1 MNLEELVAK
10 DLANRVGFPVV
21 EETAEEQVEGQPN
34 EEVQESSLTEEED
47 ITVTP
52 NSTSLQVQVLMLT
65 HQISGSGSTLI

>member
-34 EEVQESSLTEEED
+34 EEVQESPLTEEE
-47 ITVTP
+47 
-52 NSTSLQVQVLMLT
+52 N
-65 HQISGSGSTLI
+65 ISEFNVGKDGSIKFKRK